1 MSTGIVAA
9 LVLTQRNG
17 IKVEDL
23 IEKFSWLK
31 ELIIAKG
38 AFDRVVVLNLLFSSL
53 TPESQSCFRRL
64 ERPHSAPGELRGDAG
79 HQAPA
84 APDH

>member
-1 MSTGIVAA
+1 MWSSLEPTTPSTANTVSMSTGIVAA

-17 IKVEDL
+17 IKLEDL

-38 AFDRVVVLNLLFSSL
+38 VNLLS
-53 TPESQSCFRRL
+53 
-64 ERPHSAPGELRGDAG
+64 
-79 HQAPA
+79 
-84 APDH
+84 